1 LQQKEINFVKH
12 LLNDEIIKISK
23 YFITKQLLKID
34 MKNKLLTTTAIASLM
49 VASGYA
55 SAQTTVSGNL
65 NMNYR
70 ATSTKGDGGA
80 GSQRNIGK
88 ETQINIANAGK
99 TNIAGLNYAAG
110 FSIEHDGNER
120 ATVTQHLAGMFN
132 ENVYLDFIMGNTTL
146 TFGAD
151 HIQNPDAEIT
161 TLGGLYDVDDV
172 VMSTA
177 RAPAAVTNAN
187 SNYQAYGVG
196 LMQTIPG
203 IGRLS
208 FNYTPN
214 YRDGSANS
222 DTGTSND
229 GQIRGFDLGQQNPN
243 SAYEVGF
250 IGDFGVKG
258 LQVRAFRAKVESPGD
273 QSNSTGIYGKDLTGY
288 KYGLSYN
295 VGQITVAVQKS
306 QQDSITTTAGS
317 NSFTEA
323 DTKSLGLGFAVNK
336 DLSLGYTLAKTKISR
351 NSVSTNIE
359 EKLQMLSA
367 SYSLGPIATSL
378 QFAKGENVSAA
389 TAGADSDSVL
399 LSFQTRF

>member
-1 LQQKEINFVKH
+1 LQQKEINFVKY

-49 VASGYA
+49 VATGYA

-70 ATSTKGDGGA
+70 ASSTKGDGGL

-88 ETQINIANAGK
+88 ETQINIANKGK
-99 TNIAGLNYAAG
+99 TNIAGLDYAAG

-120 ATVTQHLAGMFN
+120 ATTAQLLAGVFN

-161 TLGGLYDVDDV
+161 TLAGLYDVDDV
-172 VMSTA
+172 VHSPA
-177 RAPAAVTNAN
+177 RAPAMVTNAN

-196 LMQTIPG
+196 VMQTIPG

-208 FNYTPN
+208 LNYTPN
-214 YRDGSANS
+214 YQNGSANS
-222 DTGTSND
+222 DTGTSSD
-229 GQIRGFDLGQQNPN
+229 PQIRGFDLGQQNPN

-273 QSNSTGIYGKDLTGY
+273 RAENTNIFGRDLTGY

-295 VGQITVAVQKS
+295 FGQITVAVQKS
-306 QQDSITTTAGS
+306 QQDAFTTTATL
-317 NSFTEA
+317 NTFTEI
-323 DTKSLGLGFAVNK
+323 DTKQLGLGFAVNK
-336 DLSLGYTLAKTKISR
+336 DLSLGYTLAKTNISR
-351 NSVSTNIE
+351 NHVSTNVE

-367 SYSLGPIATSL
+367 SYSIGPIATSL
-378 QFAKGENVSAA
+378 QFAKGENVGAA
-389 TAGADSDSVL
+389 TSGADSDSVL
-399 LSFQTRF
+399 LSFATRF

>member
-12 LLNDEIIKISK
+12 LLKDEIIKISK
-23 YFITKQLLKID
+23 YFSTKQLLKID

-65 NMNYR
+65 NINYR
-70 ATSTKGDGGA
+70 ASSTKGDGGA

-88 ETQINIANAGK
+88 ETQINIANKGK
-99 TNIAGLNYAAG
+99 TNIAGVEYAAG

-120 ATVTQHLAGMFN
+120 STTAQHLAGMFN
-132 ENVYLDFIMGNTTL
+132 ENVYLDFILGNTTL
-146 TFGAD
+146 TLGAD
-151 HIQNPDAEIT
+151 HIQNADAEIT
-161 TLGGLYDVDDV
+161 TQGGLYNLDHV
-172 VMSTA
+172 VGSPA
-177 RAPAAVTNAN
+177 RAPAMVTNAN

-196 LMQTIPG
+196 VMQTVPG
-203 IGRLS
+203 IGRFSL
-208 FNYTPN
+208 NYTPN
-214 YRDGSANS
+214 YQNGSANS
-222 DTGTSND
+222 DTGTTND
-229 GQIRGFDLGQQNPN
+229 GQIRGLDLGDQNPN

-273 QSNSTGIYGKDLTGY
+273 RAQHTAVFGKDLTGY

-295 VGQITVAVQKS
+295 VGQITAAVQKS
-306 QQDSITTTAGS
+306 QQDTFNTSANT
-317 NSFTEA
+317 FTEA
-323 DTKSLGLGFAVNK
+323 DTKQLGLGFAVNK
-336 DLSLGYTLAKTKISR
+336 DLSLGYTLAKTKITR
-351 NSVSTNIE
+351 NGVSTNVE

-378 QFAKGENVSAA
+378 QFAKGENVGAA
-389 TAGADSDSVL
+389 TRGADLDSVL
-399 LSFQTRF
+399 LSFTTRF